1 MSLDNSLNGSEEEKP
16 RVRILFSAC
25 TRPATLQF
33 SIQRIV
39 WGDVPV
45 SRLFSLCSL
54 FWLLIFLTPAVAWS
68 LPDEISQVGFVVT
81 ENGEPYRD
89 QHSLLVQFFETSE
102 RGQPFYEERHRQ
114 VEFYE
119 GHYAIAIGSIVP
131 LNPLDF
137 LRDDIFVQI
146 TINDQQVV
154 EPRIPLFKVPAAMV
168 SDLALNVRGEITPS
182 SVRIGDQLVID
193 ENGRWV
199 GDPTGLQGPA
209 GPPGDV
215 GPQGPQGPRGPAGA
229 SGNNAD
235 PAEVVPLV
243 IADIIASPPENMPF
257 LRKDTD
263 DVTTGNL
270 TLDGG
275 TLDFGGGCC
284 RAVLNLRNNRMIG
297 IDSLRFNDPG
307 PNEGIAWQG
316 SQAAIYVAPANDENA
331 MELRLVN
338 DDGVRIATWATV
350 DESLGIGT
358 DAPRARLDVRGGIQ
372 LANTEVCAPER
383 SGTLRW
389 TGDALQVC
397 TGERWQG
404 FLAAGANLADLIQDQ
419 DGDGSGVDADRIDG
433 VDSSQFMR
441 GDGNTG
447 TTGRL
452 GVGTRDPQHPL
463 HVVGTGKHV
472 FENSSDE
479 GTTSGIDL
487 VGQPGNVTMGR
498 VEAGKEAN
506 FGAVAGRDS
515 YLALSTSQDGVTGEK
530 YGSTAPAGWGLAPT
544 RPAQLWMWLAWCVL
558 ESSATKRAPI
568 VRTFQNQARLGSAFK
583 TVCTTARGMWVST
596 SSNPKKDSISMV
608 TH

>member
-1 MSLDNSLNGSEEEKP
+1 MSLDNSLNGSEEGKP

-199 GDPTGLQGPA
+199 GDPTGYKVRQVPPETSARKARRVLGAPRGLQGIMLIRPK
-209 GPPGDV
+209 
-215 GPQGPQGPRGPAGA
+215 
-229 SGNNAD
+229 SS
-235 PAEVVPLV
+235 PL
-243 IADIIASPPENMPF
+243 
-257 LRKDTD
+257 
-263 DVTTGNL
+263 
-270 TLDGG
+270 
-275 TLDFGGGCC
+275 
-284 RAVLNLRNNRMIG
+284 
-297 IDSLRFNDPG
+297 
-307 PNEGIAWQG
+307 
-316 SQAAIYVAPANDENA
+316 
-331 MELRLVN
+331 
-338 DDGVRIATWATV
+338 
-350 DESLGIGT
+350 
-358 DAPRARLDVRGGIQ
+358 
-372 LANTEVCAPER
+372 
-383 SGTLRW
+383 
-389 TGDALQVC
+389 
-397 TGERWQG
+397 
-404 FLAAGANLADLIQDQ
+404 
-419 DGDGSGVDADRIDG
+419 
-433 VDSSQFMR
+433 SSR
-441 GDGNTG
+441 TSS
-447 TTGRL
+447 
-452 GVGTRDPQHPL
+452 PL
-463 HVVGTGKHV
+463 HLKTCLSCAKIQ
-472 FENSSDE
+472 
-479 GTTSGIDL
+479 TT
-487 VGQPGNVTMGR
+487 
-498 VEAGKEAN
+498 
-506 FGAVAGRDS
+506 
-515 YLALSTSQDGVTGEK
+515 
-530 YGSTAPAGWGLAPT
+530 
-544 RPAQLWMWLAWCVL
+544 
-558 ESSATKRAPI
+558 
-568 VRTFQNQARLGSAFK
+568 
-583 TVCTTARGMWVST
+583 
-596 SSNPKKDSISMV
+596 
-608 TH
+608 